1 MMNWRMILYAWH
13 VNLFFFM
20 WQDKKRVPGSSLGE
34 FSEWLNHVERQLDT
48 VCFCMILAWESK
60 DKTNGVEKKVVPSKD
75 DLKENQ
81 VNFDVSGNHS
91 ISAISSSLGTD
102 AVISPGILTSTP
114 IKSNEGR
121 KEMTSNDKTGD
132 KIKIDDSCKRSA
144 KLCQQD
150 QQQLSSTS
158 DQSSSNKNSGR
169 RLWRLALHKQ
179 KVRKTWISFFPF
191 FLEKLLLSL
200 LLPSSSR
207 NNWLLFHYERERAVC
222 PDAKKSSLVGKE
234 RGRRIFFLAVVV
246 FLFTCFLGEAT
257 VGPKEGGGSFSIS
270 FFFFE
275 DVCCCTWRSLT
286 ILRNSF

>member
-13 VNLFFFM
+13 VYLFIFFM
-20 WQDKKRVPGSSLGE
+20 WQNKKRVPGSSLGE

-91 ISAISSSLGTD
+91 ISAISSSTLGTD

-121 KEMTSNDKTGD
+121 SEMTSNDKTGD
-132 KIKIDDSCKRSA
+132 KIKIDDFCKRSA
-144 KLCQQD
+144 KLCQQQD

-179 KVRKTWISFFPF
+179 KVRKTWIFFFLF

-207 NNWLLFHYERERAVC
+207 NNWLLFHYERESSMSRC
-222 PDAKKSSLVGKE
+222 GEIYSCRERKKEEDLFSCSSSFLIHLFFG
-234 RGRRIFFLAVVV
+234 RSNCWSFGRRRFLLYFFL
-246 FLFTCFLGEAT
+246 LFRRRLLLYL
-257 VGPKEGGGSFSIS
+257 KKL
-270 FFFFE
+270 
-275 DVCCCTWRSLT
+275 D
-286 ILRNSF
+286 NSSE